1 MLGNIDLSLITGH
14 KILILGDLMVDTYH
28 IGSVRRIS
36 PEAPVP
42 VIQVKET
49 YSVLGGAANVAR
61 NLITLKNIPHVIGI
75 VGNDINGSIMK
86 QMFDESNI
94 KHTLINTE
102 NPTITKT
109 RIIGNHQQIA
119 RIDFEKDKITLTDA
133 EKEKIIET
141 LKKEIPNTE
150 IVIISDYG
158 KGVCSIEICKKVIEL
173 SNKYKKIVIIDPKGN
188 NWEKYSNADII
199 TPNLKE
205 LSDIYGQEITNE
217 DQIIYNAAKKISNE
231 YNIKNILVT
240 RSELGMSLISNE
252 NCTHIRTEAKEVYDV
267 SGAGDTVVATL
278 SACLAGKLTV
288 INSIKLANKAAG
300 IVVGKIGTSPIS
312 YEELQNNFNLK
323 ETSKI
328 INPAEVKD
336 LIKKLRNQNKKIV
349 FTNGCFDILHKGHV
363 YYLQKAKELGDI
375 LILGL
380 NSDSSVKR
388 LKGETR
394 PINKEIDRAYVL
406 EALSCID
413 YIIIFDEDTPYN
425 LIKEV
430 MPDILVKGGD
440 YKIENVVGREFAK
453 EVTLINFQEGYS
465 TTNII
470 NKIQPQIPNNQL

>member
-336 LIKKLRNQNKKIV
+336 LIKKLRNKNKKIV

-470 NKIQPQIPNNQL
+470 KNITHPSL

>member
-119 RIDFEKDKITLTDA
+119 RIDFEKDKITLTDS

-217 DQIIYNAAKKISNE
+217 DQIIYTAAKKISNE

-336 LIKKLRNQNKKIV
+336 LIKKLRNKNKKIV

-470 NKIQPQIPNNQL
+470 KNITHPSL